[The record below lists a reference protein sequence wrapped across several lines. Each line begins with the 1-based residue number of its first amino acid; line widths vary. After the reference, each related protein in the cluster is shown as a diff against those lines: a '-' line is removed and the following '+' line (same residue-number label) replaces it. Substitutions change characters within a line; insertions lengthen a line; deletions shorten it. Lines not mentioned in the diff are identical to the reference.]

1 MGFDYLRS
9 FFKELGL
16 VSLFES
22 SWDVKLLCIQRFVR
36 LFAYGGSTL
45 ILVAYLTELGTSNT
59 KTGLFMTLTLVGDTM
74 ISFILTLF
82 ADALGRKAILALG
95 ALLMMAAG
103 VIFASF
109 GNYWVLLVAAI
120 VGVIS
125 PSGNEIGPFRAIEES
140 TLAQLTPA
148 SNRGD
153 IYAWYSLIGTAG
165 TAGGMVVSGWMIHYM
180 KVTLGWDDIKTYRGV
195 FWSYACV
202 GLIKFIL
209 AISLSKAVEAEKK
222 VKPNADTETA
232 PLLDNGSDG
241 EVPKKKSFIA
251 SKLPEI
257 SPESRIIVVNLCIL
271 FALDAFASGLA
282 PLSWVTWFFK
292 KKFSLDEGKLG
303 SIFFTTSI
311 IAAISMILASSIAKR
326 FGNIKTMVFTHLP
339 SAIFLACIPL
349 PSSLPLALTFL
360 ILRSCTQSMDVAPRS
375 AFLAAVVLPH
385 ERTAVMG
392 LINVVKTSA
401 QSLGPTI
408 TGILAQK
415 GLFWAAFVAAGSLKA
430 CYDLGMLAVFKGH
443 KTHDEQAEE
452 RRAAEEERFA
462 QDELLRESEDPNER

>member
-1 MGFDYLRS
+1 MAQNYLIKV
-9 FFKELGL
+9 FEELGL
-16 VSLFES
+16 VSLFNS
-22 SWDVKLLCIQRFVR
+22 CWDTKLLCIQRFVR

-59 KTGLFMTLTLVGDTM
+59 KSGLFMTLTLVGDTM
-74 ISFILTLF
+74 ISFVLTLF

-95 ALLMMAAG
+95 ALLMAAAG
-103 VIFASF
+103 VVFAIF
-109 GNYWVLLVAAI
+109 GNYWVLLGAAI

-140 TLAQLTPA
+140 TLAQLTA
-148 SNRGD
+148 AKNRGD

-165 TAGGMVVSGWMIHYM
+165 AAGGMVTSGWLIHYM
-180 KVTLGWDDIKTYRGV
+180 KVNLGWDSIKTYRAV
-195 FWSYACV
+195 FWAYACI
-202 GLIKFIL
+202 GLIKFAL
-209 AISLSKAVEAEKK
+209 AMSLSKVVEAEKK
-222 VKPNADTETA
+222 AAPIADPETA
-232 PLLDNGSDG
+232 PLLGDG
-241 EVPKKKSFIA
+241 AEDDEPKKKKNFLA

-257 SPESRIIVVNLCIL
+257 SPESRVIVINLCIL
-271 FALDAFASGLA
+271 FALDSFASGLA

-292 KKFSLDEGKLG
+292 NKFDLDEGKLG

-311 IAAISMILASSIAKR
+311 IAAVSMLLASSIAKR

-339 SAIFLACIPL
+339 SAIFLALIPI

-392 LINVVKTSA
+392 LINVVKTSSQA
-401 QSLGPTI
+401 LGPTI
-408 TGILAQK
+408 TGVFAQRN
-415 GLFWAAFVAAGSLKA
+415 LFWIAFVTAGTLKA
-430 CYDLGMLAVFKGH
+430 TYDLGMLAVFAGH
-443 KTHDEQAEE
+443 KTHDERNEEE
-452 RRAAEEERFA
+452 RVAAEEER
-462 QDELLRESEDPNER
+462 LRESEDPNER